1 MADAA
6 SLAAPGAAAE
16 PRQAAAQASR
26 RGLRRG
32 LSWLHWTLGLIC
44 VLYVLM
50 ASATGSLLLF
60 KNDILGMVHRH
71 LGPPPPN
78 LIERAQLLAQRL
90 PAGSFR
96 SIKFPDE
103 ALPAFVVYQPRYR
116 TALYDPQTLAPLPD
130 RFGANLFFDLTF
142 ELHHYLLAG
151 DIGVIISGVFGLMIV
166 ALVAIGIYLWWS
178 PWRRRWTLA
187 NAVPRKPTRTWR
199 LYSHH
204 TLGILAAAPL
214 VTAATTG
221 AAVIFY
227 KQAQAA
233 LVVLLGDGDGPQQ
246 QRVRGTLSEVTGSI
260 FPGATPRILIPAPA
274 DGQPVTLRVR
284 TREELHPN
292 GRSSIRFDPASGR
305 AVESFAEPQSG
316 TGNRAFNLLYPLH
329 IGSLGG
335 LPLRLAWLLGA
346 ILAFASA
353 WLGLGSWLQRGSS
366 KHSRQPKL

>member
-6 SLAAPGAAAE
+6 SLVPPGIAPE
-16 PRQAAAQASR
+16 PRHAAAQAGSR
-26 RGLRRG
+26 GFRRA
-32 LSWLHWTLGLIC
+32 LSWLHRTLGLIC
-44 VLYVLM
+44 VVYVLM

-60 KNDILGMVHRH
+60 KNDVLGMVHGA

-78 LIERAQLLAQRL
+78 LIERAQLLAQAL

-103 ALPAFVVYQPRYR
+103 ALPAFVVYEPHYR
-116 TALYDPQTLAPLPD
+116 TALYDPQTLTKLPD

-151 DIGVIISGVFGLMIV
+151 ETGMIISGVFGLLIV
-166 ALVAIGIYLWWS
+166 ALVAIGIYLWWW
-178 PWRRRWTLA
+178 PWRRSWKLV

-204 TLGILAAAPL
+204 TLGIFAAAPL
-214 VTAATTG
+214 LIAATTG
-221 AAVIFY
+221 AGVIFY

-233 LVVLLGDGDGPQQ
+233 LVALFGDGAGPQQ
-246 QRVRGTLSEVTGSI
+246 QRASGTLSQVTGSI

-274 DGQPVTLRVR
+274 KGEPVTLRVR
-284 TREELHPN
+284 MREEWHPN
-292 GRSSIRFDPASGR
+292 GRSSISFEQATGH
-305 AVESFAEPQSG
+305 AVESFAEPHSG
-316 TGNRAFNLLYPLH
+316 TGNRVFNLLYPLH

-335 LPLRLAWLLGA
+335 LPLRLALLVGA
-346 ILAFASA
+346 IVAFASA
-353 WLGLGSWLQRGSS
+353 WLGFRSWLQGSS
-366 KHSRQPKL
+366 SKRSSRSKL

>member
-1 MADAA
+1 MANAA
-6 SLAAPGAAAE
+6 SLAPPSAAAE
-16 PRQAAAQASR
+16 PEQAAAEAGR
-26 RGLRRG
+26 RGFRRG
-32 LSWLHWTLGLIC
+32 LSWLHRTLGLIC

-60 KNDILGMVHRH
+60 KNEVLGMVHGA

-78 LIERAQLLAQRL
+78 LIEQAQLLAQRL
-90 PAGSFR
+90 PAGSFQ

-103 ALPAFVVYQPRYR
+103 ALPAFVVYQPQYR
-116 TALYDPQTLAPLPD
+116 TALYDPRTLTPLPD

-166 ALVAIGIYLWWS
+166 ALVAIGIYLWWW

-214 VTAATTG
+214 LIAATTG
-221 AAVIFY
+221 AGVIFY

-233 LVVLLGDGDGPQQ
+233 LVVLLGDGAGPQQ
-246 QRVRGTLSEVTGSI
+246 ERARGTLSEVTGSI

-274 DGQPVTLRVR
+274 DGGPVTLRVR
-284 TREELHPN
+284 MREERHPN
-292 GRSSIRFDPASGR
+292 GRSSIRFEQATSR

-316 TGNRAFNLLYPLH
+316 TGNRVFNLLYPLH

-346 ILAFASA
+346 ILSFASA
-353 WLGLGSWLQRGSS
+353 WLGLRTWLHRGSGKFS
-366 KHSRQPKL
+366 HLPRQ

>member
-6 SLAAPGAAAE
+6 SLAPPGAAE
-16 PRQAAAQASR
+16 PQQAAPEASR

-32 LSWLHWTLGLIC
+32 LSWLHRTLGLIC

-60 KNDILGMVHRH
+60 KNDVLGMVHGA

-78 LIERAQLLAQRL
+78 LIEQAQLLAQRL
-90 PAGSFR
+90 PASSFR

-103 ALPAFVVYQPRYR
+103 ALPAFVVYEPHYR
-116 TALYDPQTLAPLPD
+116 TALYDPRTLAPLPD
-130 RFGANLFFDLTF
+130 RFGANLFFDVTF

-151 DIGVIISGVFGLMIV
+151 EIGVIISGVFGVMIV
-166 ALVAIGIYLWWS
+166 ALVAIGIYLWWW

-214 VTAATTG
+214 IIAATTG

-227 KQAQAA
+227 KQTQAA
-233 LVVLLGDGDGPQQ
+233 LVALLGDGNGPQQ

-260 FPGATPRILIPAPA
+260 FPEATPRILIPAPA
-274 DGQPVTLRVR
+274 DGEPVTLRVR

-292 GRSSIRFDPASGR
+292 GRSSISFDPAAER

-346 ILAFASA
+346 ILSFASA
-353 WLGLGSWLQRGSS
+353 WLGLRSWLHRGSG
-366 KHSRQPKL
+366 KHSHLPKL